1 MTITGPQ
8 CRAARALVEVSRD
21 RLAQLSQIDTAT
33 IEQFERKL
41 AKPSNTQIKALI
53 EALEKAGALFI
64 PENGGGAGVRL
75 KFNQSETRRIANLE
89 NEGGPTAS
97 DDVP

>member
-8 CRAARALVEVSRD
+8 CRAARALVELSRD
-21 RLAQLSQIDTAT
+21 RLAQLSQIDAAT

-41 AKPSNTQIKALI
+41 AKPSGAQIKTLV
-53 EALEKAGALFI
+53 ETLEKAGAQFI

-75 KFNQSETRRIANLE
+75 KFNRSETRRIANLE

>member
-1 MTITGPQ
+1 MITGPQ
-8 CRAARALVEVSRD
+8 CRAARALVEFSRD
-21 RLAQLSQIDTAT
+21 RLAQLSGVDAAT

-41 AKPSNTQIKALI
+41 GKPSDEQTAALT

-75 KFNQSETRRIANLE
+75 KFNRSETRRIANLE

-97 DDVP
+97 DEVP

>member
-8 CRAARALVEVSRD
+8 CRAARALVEISRD
-21 RLAQLSQIDTAT
+21 RLAQLSEIDAAT

-41 AKPSNTQIKALI
+41 GKPSDATIEALA
-53 EALEKAGALFI
+53 EALEKAGAQFI

-75 KFNQSETRRIANLE
+75 KFSRSETRRIANLE

>member
-1 MTITGPQ
+1 MITGPQ
-8 CRAARALVEVSRD
+8 CRAARALVEFSRD
-21 RLAQLSQIDTAT
+21 RLAQLSGIDAST

-41 AKPSNTQIKALI
+41 GAPSDEQIKVLTDT
-53 EALEKAGALFI
+53 LEKAGALFI

-75 KFNQSETRRIANLE
+75 KFNRSETRRIANLE

>member
-1 MTITGPQ
+1 MITGPQ
-8 CRAARALVEVSRD
+8 CRAARALVEFSRD
-21 RLAQLSQIDTAT
+21 RLAQLSGIDATT

-41 AKPSNTQIKALI
+41 GKPSDTQIEALI
-53 EALEKAGALFI
+53 ETLEKAGAQFI

-75 KFNQSETRRIANLE
+75 KFNRSETKRIANLE

>member
-8 CRAARALVEVSRD
+8 CRAARALVEISRD
-21 RLAQLSQIDTAT
+21 RLAQLSGIDAAT

-41 AKPSNTQIKALI
+41 GKPSDAMI
-53 EALEKAGALFI
+53 EALAEALGKAGAQFI

-75 KFNQSETRRIANLE
+75 KFSRSETRRIANLE